1 MDFIPFPYTPSN
13 FDVMALN
20 VLINFVVLA
29 LNVLISLLFGNWPPM
44 HLLHNYHSNQ
54 LLYTSLETQTST
66 NLA

>member
-29 LNVLISLLFGNWPPM
+29 LNVLISWPPM

-54 LLYTSLETQTST
+54 LLYTSLETQTFT

>member
-1 MDFIPFPYTPSN
+1 MT
-13 FDVMALN
+13 LN

-54 LLYTSLETQTST
+54 LLYTSLETQTFT